1 MINREINKLERCLA
15 ECEDQQKAKH
25 EETRTMAG
33 NLADARADLTSMQK
47 ENKKIDEA
55 WNKIV
60 ASINV
65 KQREYL
71 DVQEDVRLVRE
82 KLRELQIG
90 TTNTRRAWNE
100 AKFAGE
106 RITHELVRFINE
118 FNRFERTARRKQK
131 QKDELTRRV
140 HMFNKI
146 IGRDKLHIDEF
157 CKLEVKLAK
166 ELARVSAHCDGL
178 ARKIVKFEHEILEKY
193 QTDYVVNNKGKENE
207 GISHKIRD

>member
-15 ECEDQQKAKH
+15 ECEDQQKAKQ
-25 EETRTMAG
+25 EEMRTMAG

-47 ENKKIDEA
+47 ENKKIEEA

-71 DVQEDVRLVRE
+71 DVQEDVRILRE
-82 KLRELQIG
+82 KLRELQIS

-100 AKFAGE
+100 AKFDGE
-106 RITHELVRFINE
+106 RITQELVRFINE
-118 FNRFERTARRKQK
+118 VNRFERNVARKQR
-131 QKDELTRRV
+131 QKEELNRRLQIL
-140 HMFNKI
+140 NKI
-146 IGRDKLHIDEF
+146 IGRDRGHIDEF

-166 ELARVSAHCDGL
+166 ELNRVSANCDVL
-178 ARKIVKFEHEILEKY
+178 ARKIMQFEHEILEKY
-193 QTDYVVNNKGKENE
+193 QTDYVVNNKGKV
-207 GISHKIRD
+207 KRK